1 MRDWEELRRACVE
14 GGESLESLSRRCGI
28 PYTTLLN
35 RAVKEDWAL
44 KESAGPGHADFA
56 RVAGKL
62 LRLIEDGL
70 DGDSSLALKLNG
82 LTVQSGGGEVFVNAA
97 SVKNADELRRR
108 VKAASGFAGT
118 INSDP
123 DGRSSKVSVSNT
135 FPTSQISVTITDSV
149 NGAVTTEYAIVSDIE
164 NTGGISNLSGTV
176 ELATQIGSIRS
187 VGSDIIAGKGLT
199 LSAPQGSISISSE
212 GIMNIDGAPESTYWA
227 GVEKLSQNMAGG
239 SRNHLMADSLG
250 VSSEGDQMPEFYRF
264 YELANLNETG
274 TEAILT
280 DDPELFGSMKQY
292 LSGTGGEKKGAG
304 GSCLKEK
311 LRLYEDK
318 LLPMHKLYSL
328 DRELDRA
335 LAKYVNLKSGAD
347 LVIETTEALHVIDV
361 NSGKSRAGKLE
372 KEEQSLKVNL
382 EAAAECAR
390 QIRLRN
396 LSGIILIDFI
406 NLSREEDSEKVTE
419 ALREAVAKDRIH
431 TQVFGL
437 TRLGLMELTRRKVE
451 LPLRKQLED

>member
-1 MRDWEELRRACVE
+1 MKYIVRKKENRILSFLLDDAGHAVEIHADRPVDGPVLGDICIGKVEKVAKEIQAVFMEIMPGMTGYLPMEDLVCPIFTRKGPSSLIQQGDELVVQICREAFGDKGVSLTTKLEFSGRLVILTAGGAGIGISRKIPEQKRQELKDRIMDSGEFEQFTDRAGQCGIIVRTNAAEVSREEILEEL
-14 GGESLESLSRRCGI
+14 GLLEAKLIHVRLTA
-28 PYTTLLN
+28 PYRPAFSILC
-35 RAVKEDWAL
+35 KMP
-44 KESAGPGHADFA
+44 SAW
-56 RVAGKL
+56 
-62 LRLIEDGL
+62 
-70 DGDSSLALKLNG
+70 
-82 LTVQSGGGEVFVNAA
+82 
-97 SVKNADELRRR
+97 LRRL
-108 VKAASGFAGT
+108 
-118 INSDP
+118 
-123 DGRSSKVSVSNT
+123 
-135 FPTSQISVTITDSV
+135 DS
-149 NGAVTTEYAIVSDIE
+149 
-164 NTGGISNLSGTV
+164 
-176 ELATQIGSIRS
+176 
-187 VGSDIIAGKGLT
+187 
-199 LSAPQGSISISSE
+199 
-212 GIMNIDGAPESTYWA
+212 
-227 GVEKLSQNMAGG
+227 
-239 SRNHLMADSLG
+239 
-250 VSSEGDQMPEFYRF
+250 
-264 YELANLNETG
+264 LNETG

-280 DDPELFGSMKQY
+280 DDPDLFSSMKQY
-292 LSGTGGEKKGAG
+292 LSGTGGEKKEAG

-372 KEEQSLKVNL
+372 KEEQSLKINL

-431 TQVFGL
+431 TQVFGF